1 MNRKPQRVASIALL
15 SLSLAAITAQ
25 AALAASLAWDSAF
38 AGGSLN
44 GFYTYDE
51 VNGLLHEASKQHPD
65 MTELIRIGESVE
77 GRPIPCM
84 TITNKTD
91 KTVPL
96 HKRPVVLITSLTSP
110 REVLSLMTVL
120 YTMRVLLNPALEPSD
135 GLLASVSALTATTK
149 LIFVPVVN
157 PDGYEAFR
165 RQFEKLSS
173 ANGDSASNEGYRL
186 TYDKFSK
193 KNRGDYCAADD
204 LKRGVNLLYNF
215 DYMWDTYL
223 PENEKVDS
231 NVIPRSNI
239 FSDECGTRFHGP
251 APFSEPETEALRNC
265 FKHEQPKL
273 AIFMRQRLDIE
284 DAEFGRSGVS
294 IEPGS
299 SRVVFPYTYAPEPT
313 ANMFVNE
320 KDWSFFKSLVDSMN
334 TASGAPGSDYGSGK
348 KTDVPAMY
356 VGGGAMEILGMTMP
370 GTDVDWAFDQVG
382 AFAMSLQLGGAEQ
395 SLPMKQDIE
404 KLASKH
410 LHPIL
415 SFAAR
420 VLEVPKKQTPKHRS
434 MLHTKIGR
442 AVTYGPLIAGIIL
455 LTVLSIGYVIA
466 RFYLKYD
473 RVWERFKTGAER
485 FRRRWTVYKEY
496 SAVRT
501 GSSRKQRRGNRESS
515 TRRGGEAG
523 GPFFVV
529 DEDAGQDP
537 FWPDEDEIEDDL
549 DGTPSV
555 GGGASRPSAAGG
567 REDDDD
573 EDDDAMEALAEAWRN
588 EMLQGGTT
596 SRNGRSDGVGRLRG
610 FGSRVAN
617 SVSSWFGRR

>member
-1 MNRKPQRVASIALL
+1 MNKRVLVL
-15 SLSLAAITAQ
+15 SLLAAAH
-25 AALAASLAWDSAF
+25 AALAASLSWDSTF

-44 GFYTYDE
+44 GFYSYDE
-51 VNGLLHEASKQHPD
+51 VNSLLHEASKQHPD
-65 MTELIRIGESVE
+65 MTELIRIGETVE

-120 YTMRVLLNPALEPSD
+120 YTMRVLLNPTLEPSD

-165 RQFEKLSS
+165 RQFERLSRTNS
-173 ANGDSASNEGYRL
+173 DRESNEAYRL
-186 TYDKFSK
+186 TFDKFSK
-193 KNRGDYCAADD
+193 KNRGDYCSADD
-204 LKRGVNLLYNF
+204 LKRGVNLVYNF

-223 PENEKVDS
+223 PENEKIDA
-231 NVIPRSNI
+231 NTIPRSNI
-239 FSDECGTRFHGP
+239 FSDECGNRYHGP

-265 FKHEQPKL
+265 FKHEKPKL
-273 AIFMRQRLDIE
+273 AIFMRQRLDVE
-284 DAEFGRSGVS
+284 DAEFSRSGVS
-294 IEPGS
+294 IEPGR

-320 KDWSFFKSLVDSMN
+320 NDWSFFNSLVESMN
-334 TASGAPGSDYGSGK
+334 TASGAPGSDSGSGR

-382 AFAMSLQLGGAEQ
+382 AFSVSLQLGGAEH

-420 VLEVPKKQTPKHRS
+420 ALDAPKKQTPKHRS
-434 MLHTKIGR
+434 ILHTKIGR
-442 AVTYGPLIAGIIL
+442 AVTYGPLVAGIVL

-473 RVWERFKTGAER
+473 RIWERFRTGAER
-485 FRRRWTVYKEY
+485 FRRRWTLYKEY

-501 GSSRKQRRGNRESS
+501 GSSRKQRRSNRDTSN
-515 TRRGGEAG
+515 RRGSRAG

-529 DEDAGQDP
+529 DEEAGQDP
-537 FWPDEDEIEDDL
+537 FWPDEDEVEDEL
-549 DGTPSV
+549 DGAPSI
-555 GGGASRPSAAGG
+555 GGGASRPNPAGG
-567 REDDDD
+567 HQDDDD
-573 EDDDAMEALAEAWRN
+573 DDDDAIEALAEAWRN
-588 EMLQGGTT
+588 EMLQPGALPSERGSGGVV
-596 SRNGRSDGVGRLRG
+596 SRVTGL
-610 FGSRVAN
+610 GSRMAS
-617 SVSSWFGRR
+617 SVSSWFGRG